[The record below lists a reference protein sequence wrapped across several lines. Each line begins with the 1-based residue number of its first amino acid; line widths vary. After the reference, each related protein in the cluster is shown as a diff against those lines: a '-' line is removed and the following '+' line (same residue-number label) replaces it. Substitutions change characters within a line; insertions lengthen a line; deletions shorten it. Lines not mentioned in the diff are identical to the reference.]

1 MPYTFA
7 AHLHAVAWLVAS
19 RQSQMTKILLVPT
32 VDGSTV
38 TFFPTEKHLLGEYG
52 FSLWDAKWKYVTR
65 GGETSFSTSP
75 RESVKII
82 PIHFAPY
89 YLSFFVSTL
98 TLSDHQLACGASSN
112 LCLTLGSAISQQHN
126 TTASLLTNI
135 DTIHQENAS
144 AWCCV
149 RQLDI
154 EKYSMKIIV
163 RLSYYLEERGNQSD
177 S

>member
-1 MPYTFA
+1 MPHTFA

-19 RQSQMTKILLVPT
+19 RQSQMTTMLLVLT
-32 VDGSTV
+32 VDGSMV

-98 TLSDHQLACGASSN
+98 TLSDQ
-112 LCLTLGSAISQQHN
+112 
-126 TTASLLTNI
+126 
-135 DTIHQENAS
+135 
-144 AWCCV
+144 
-149 RQLDI
+149 
-154 EKYSMKIIV
+154 
-163 RLSYYLEERGNQSD
+163 
-177 S
+177 